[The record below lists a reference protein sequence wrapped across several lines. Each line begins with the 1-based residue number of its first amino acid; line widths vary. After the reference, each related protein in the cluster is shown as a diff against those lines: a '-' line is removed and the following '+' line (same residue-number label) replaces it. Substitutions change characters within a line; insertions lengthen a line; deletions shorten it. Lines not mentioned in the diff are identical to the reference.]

1 VFGPVQRQLDR
12 MFNEAF
18 AREFFEG
25 VKNNSNFPRLDAYTT
40 KDGELVVKLAVAGYP
55 AENINVQVLPDD
67 VLEISGSAKSD
78 NETAEDQYHIR
89 ELTRGSFKRQLRL
102 PDNVAGDPKAELK
115 DGILKLRRGARAGSE
130 ADSDHDG
137 LTIGFW
143 EDSMRPTRLAE
154 PSGFFGLPGM
164 FAAWDAA
171 V

>member
-1 VFGPVQRQLDR
+1 MIRFGALRPVSRDEVFGPVQRQLDR

-18 AREFFEG
+18 ARDFFEG

-78 NETAEDQYHIR
+78 NETTEDQYHIR
-89 ELTRGSFKRQLRL
+89 ELTSGSFKRQLRL

-115 DGILKLRRGARAGSE
+115 DGILKLSFPLQLPE
-130 ADSDHDG
+130 
-137 LTIGFW
+137 
-143 EDSMRPTRLAE
+143 EEQE
-154 PSGFFGLPGM
+154 PEVKQIPITM
-164 FAAWDAA
+164 A
-171 V
+171 

>member
-1 VFGPVQRQLDR
+1 MIRFGALQPVSRDEVFGPVQRQLDR

-18 AREFFEG
+18 ARDFFEG

-40 KDGELVVKLAVAGYP
+40 KDGALVVKLAVAGYP

-115 DGILKLRRGARAGSE
+115 DGILKLSFSLQLPE
-130 ADSDHDG
+130 
-137 LTIGFW
+137 
-143 EDSMRPTRLAE
+143 EEQE
-154 PSGFFGLPGM
+154 PEVKQIPITM
-164 FAAWDAA
+164 A
-171 V
+171 

>member
-1 VFGPVQRQLDR
+1 MIRFGALRPVSRDEVFGPVQRQLDR

-18 AREFFEG
+18 ARDFFEG

-78 NETAEDQYHIR
+78 TEKTEDQYHIR
-89 ELTRGSFKRQLRL
+89 ELTSGSFKRQLRL

-115 DGILKLRRGARAGSE
+115 DGILKLSFPLQLPE
-130 ADSDHDG
+130 
-137 LTIGFW
+137 
-143 EDSMRPTRLAE
+143 EEQE
-154 PSGFFGLPGM
+154 PEVKQIPIM
-164 FAAWDAA
+164 MA
-171 V
+171 

>member
-1 VFGPVQRQLDR
+1 MIRFGALRPVSRDEVFGPVQRQLDR

-18 AREFFEG
+18 ARDFFEG

-78 NETAEDQYHIR
+78 HEKTEDQYHIR
-89 ELTRGSFKRQLRL
+89 ELTSGSFKRQLRL

-115 DGILKLRRGARAGSE
+115 DGILKLSFALQLPE
-130 ADSDHDG
+130 
-137 LTIGFW
+137 
-143 EDSMRPTRLAE
+143 EEQE
-154 PSGFFGLPGM
+154 PEVKQIPITM
-164 FAAWDAA
+164 